1 MLIYVHNN
9 LRQQFKGVADSWRRT
24 NCVLHKF
31 REDNISNSSTL
42 VVSIPPAETVPCI
55 FLHFSGVSMYYS
67 LRIKIVSTKKCF
79 LIIIIC
85 LPLFYD
91 YFLLH

>member
-9 LRQQFKGVADSWRRT
+9 PEAAVQRSCVMRIVGGSRTKEETAGFFKPLLT

-31 REDNISNSSTL
+31 REDYIRNSSTL

-67 LRIKIVSTKKCF
+67 LRIKIV
-79 LIIIIC
+79 
-85 LPLFYD
+85 
-91 YFLLH
+91 